1 MHETLSKLKSPTMDA
16 VLDEKGEGKT
26 PFDRVADGLRRTET
40 YTPRLIAA
48 MKETLENM
56 K

>member
-1 MHETLSKLKSPTMDA
+1 MDA